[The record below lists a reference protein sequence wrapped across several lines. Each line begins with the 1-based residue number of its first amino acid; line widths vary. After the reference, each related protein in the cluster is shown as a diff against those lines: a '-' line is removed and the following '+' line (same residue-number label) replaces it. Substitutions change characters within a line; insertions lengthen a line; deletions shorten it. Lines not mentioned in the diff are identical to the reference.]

1 MRKWKL
7 KLRHSGIVIDADER
21 PTKLKLRVASF
32 RYSYCLLL
40 LRMHC
45 FLRLHCLV
53 WLHCLYI
60 VASQFQGINVVQRQM
75 LRAIVGWVAADG
87 NECGRFLRRMNNV
100 KTILIILSDLHMDGF
115 FIQTGLFLQ
124 CLLEPEGVHNKDGMI
139 CCAIFVNTLMV
150 RCLGFILLV
159 NM

>member
-60 VASQFQGINVVQRQM
+60 VASQFQEINVVQRQM

-115 FIQTGLFLQ
+115 FIQTGLFPTRGRPQQRWDDMLRNF
-124 CLLEPEGVHNKDGMI
+124 CEHTYGAL
-139 CCAIFVNTLMV
+139 F
-150 RCLGFILLV
+150 GFHSAREHV
-159 NM
+159 T